1 MFVSVHTVSQ
11 SIQAINEAVDAGDPA
26 QTLAALRNPGAG
38 LYGVTSEC
46 AQTYQ
51 NDLVKMKDERK
62 AEGEED
68 LQGGRV
74 CETCSHQQLLFSRI
88 VSCPGDNGSEW
99 VKHWVKGGHN
109 YFFNLNTKE
118 GSWVEPEGF
127 LQNNMQLNKDDIQV
141 GPGRRVQLA
150 VVLGSWL
157 LASCLGSGH
166 SGRIQK
172 AN

>member
-1 MFVSVHTVSQ
+1 MFVSVHAVSQ

-51 NDLVKMKDERK
+51 NDLVKMKNDRK

-74 CETCSHQQLLFSRI
+74 
-88 VSCPGDNGSEW
+88 
-99 VKHWVKGGHN
+99 
-109 YFFNLNTKE
+109 
-118 GSWVEPEGF
+118 
-127 LQNNMQLNKDDIQV
+127 
-141 GPGRRVQLA
+141 
-150 VVLGSWL
+150 
-157 LASCLGSGH
+157 
-166 SGRIQK
+166 
-172 AN
+172 